1 VDRERAADERL
12 LAASDGDAE
21 AFAVFYRR
29 HVRAVLAYLVYR
41 TRDGEQAIELC
52 AEVFAAALAS
62 AHRFRPGRVP
72 ARAWLFGIANN
83 KLAETRR
90 RGRIADRARRRLRIE
105 RIAVPDDSYE
115 RVEELVDL
123 KLREPPLSL
132 LVDDLPERQRAA
144 VLARVVDER
153 SYGEIAAQQGVSE
166 QVVRQRVSR
175 GLARLAVWS
184 REGRG

>member
-1 VDRERAADERL
+1 VDKERASDERL

-29 HVRAVLAYLVYR
+29 HARAVLAYLVYR

-52 AEVFAAALAS
+52 AEVFAAALTS

-72 ARAWLFGIANN
+72 ARGWLFGIANN

-90 RGRIADRARRRLRIE
+90 RGRIADRARRRLGIDRIT
-105 RIAVPDDSYE
+105 VPDEAYE

-123 KLREPPLSL
+123 ERRGPPLSL
-132 LVDDLPERQRAA
+132 LIDDLPDAQRQA
-144 VLARVVDER
+144 VVARVIEER
-153 SYGEIAAQQGVSE
+153 SYREIAAGQGVSE
-166 QVVRQRVSR
+166 EVVRQRVSR
-175 GLARLAVWS
+175 GLARLAAWS